1 MSSKIVVPIA
11 LVAVGAGM
19 YGVSQDYLNQQQTA
33 TAPVE
38 TVVQKPVEVKT
49 VAVWVAKSSIEAKQ
63 KLDAE
68 LFELKTVPE
77 ADAIAKGIDPTKPF
91 VISRTWIARTDIAKG
106 EWLSSNS
113 YVTPASEDYI
123 DYALG
128 HNMVPYPLD
137 VHALTTIGGAIK
149 SGALVDIIAITK
161 QEAHEGAYRI
171 NSVNIQPILA
181 AKKILK
187 VERIEETYRQD
198 GQVTVLLELTRKE
211 VATLSIAKT
220 IAKLE
225 IHLSSGV
232 EQAAQL
238 QANSGDVLPQF
249 KAIAEYR
256 GAKLAIK

>member
-1 MSSKIVVPIA
+1 MSSKIVIPIA

-19 YGVSQDYLNQQQTA
+19 YGVSQDYLSQQQANTVK
-33 TAPVE
+33 VE
-38 TVVQKPVEVKT
+38 TVAPKPVEIKT
-49 VAVWVAKSSIEAKQ
+49 VSVWVAKTPIAAKQ
-63 KLDAE
+63 LLDAE
-68 LFELKTVPE
+68 LFELVTVPE
-77 ADAIAKGIDPTKPF
+77 TEAIAKGIDPTKPF
-91 VISRTWIARTDIAKG
+91 VISRTWIARTAIAEG
-106 EWLSSNS
+106 EWLVNAS
-113 YVTPASEDYI
+113 YVTPASTDYI

-128 HNMVPYPLD
+128 ENMVPYPLD

-149 SGALVDIIAITK
+149 SGSLVDIIAITK

-187 VERIEETYRQD
+187 VERVEETYRED

-256 GAKLAIK
+256 GANLAIK